1 MNMNN
6 AMGKE
11 NERQIPF
18 QMFQMLDFAYNWVAN
33 VAINI
38 NLTFV
43 SKQLLM
49 LEIS

>member
-1 MNMNN
+1 MNN

-33 VAINI
+33 YQYQYQSDIRIQKIAYA
-38 NLTFV
+38 
-43 SKQLLM
+43 
-49 LEIS
+49 